1 MKLYVAR
8 HGQTL
13 WNTQKRMQGWENS
26 DLTDLGRNQAKLL
39 GKSLADIG
47 FNQVISSP
55 LGRTVETANL
65 IIGDRELN
73 VITNDNF
80 KEMGF
85 GSWEGQTPDILKTT
99 YPGQYNT
106 LWTDASK
113 YTPVDGETFD
123 QVLERI
129 KQGLNQIVS
138 DNPTGN
144 VLLITHGMVIQIL
157 LMHAKGLPLSRLWDR
172 KVVYPTSLS
181 IIEITRDNKKILKED
196 DTSHLT

>member
-26 DLTDLGRNQAKLL
+26 DLTDLGKNQAKLL
-39 GKSLADIG
+39 GKALADIE

-55 LGRTVETANL
+55 LGRTIETANL
-65 IIGDRELN
+65 IIGHRDLR

-85 GSWEGQTPDILKTT
+85 GSWEGQTPDILKAT
-99 YPGQYNT
+99 YLEQYST
-106 LWTDASK
+106 LWADASK

-123 QVLERI
+123 QVLTRI

-138 DNPTGN
+138 KNPSGN
-144 VLLITHGMVIQIL
+144 VLLVTHGMVIQIL
-157 LMHAKGLPLSRLWDR
+157 LMYAKGLSFSRLWDR

-181 IIEITRDNKKILKED
+181 ILEITPDNIKILEED
-196 DTSHLT
+196 NTNHLI